1 MPNWMNS
8 GNSGLIWKK
17 QREKRKEKKQ
27 VYLVSSSRES
37 GCKILNRVM
46 VVSRNKTTKYT
57 HIAIEKSM
65 LGEEAA
71 WGGSKEEQGRSG
83 LNQRPIKRESG
94 DIWRQGNRNYPDGLA
109 LP

>member
-1 MPNWMNS
+1 M
-8 GNSGLIWKK
+8 
-17 QREKRKEKKQ
+17 EETERKEEGKKQ

-65 LGEEAA
+65 LGEEARKSR
-71 WGGSKEEQGRSG
+71 GGV
-83 LNQRPIKRESG
+83 
-94 DIWRQGNRNYPDGLA
+94 A
-109 LP
+109 